1 MAKKNTRI
9 PKLFFY
15 SAYYTS
21 QVSKQKKMFDSW
33 IVGVNVWKL
42 LDRDWLFSKIV
53 IKMDSLKK

>member
-1 MAKKNTRI
+1 MAKKPQEFQNCSFTVHITPARF
-9 PKLFFY
+9 L
-15 SAYYTS
+15 S
-21 QVSKQKKMFDSW
+21 KKMFDSW

>member
-1 MAKKNTRI
+1 MAKKHKN
-9 PKLFFY
+9 
-15 SAYYTS
+15 
-21 QVSKQKKMFDSW
+21 SKIVLLQCILHQPGFQAKKMFDSW